1 MFGMY
6 LGPDCSQCI
15 STKMPIGVV
24 LHICFI
30 GSPVSSSTNLWD
42 SPESR
47 VKSLDRS
54 PKTQAGLWREQV
66 LQNPAFSCTGGHY
79 TYICQF
85 WYIATLFRPVVV
97 SLQKSTPPPVV
108 TVETNISYGHL
119 PNSFL
124 NIVNQPG
131 LPHHINRAVCSNPH
145 DCFSY
150 QRAWCPLLVSQ
161 KLARFLV
168 WRCWGENPRQE
179 VLRRRS
185 LPDPVPLSLAHK
197 SAHSNGTDL

>member
-24 LHICFI
+24 LHISFI

-47 VKSLDRS
+47 VNSLDRS

-66 LQNPAFSCTGGHY
+66 LQNTAFSCTGGHY

-119 PNSFL
+119 PNSIL

-168 WRCWGENPRQE
+168 WRCSGENPRKD
-179 VLRRRS
+179 VLRCRS
-185 LPDPVPLSLAHK
+185 SPYPVPPS
-197 SAHSNGTDL
+197 